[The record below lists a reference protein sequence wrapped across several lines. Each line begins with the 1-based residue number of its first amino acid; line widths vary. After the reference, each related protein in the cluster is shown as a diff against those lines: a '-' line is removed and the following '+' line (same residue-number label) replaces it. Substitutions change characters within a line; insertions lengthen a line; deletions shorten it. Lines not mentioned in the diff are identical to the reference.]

1 MSSAG
6 EQWRGLPARRRGA
19 LVRAVRR
26 GDLVGEPDRALAVAV
41 ADSELTRLRGISP
54 RRLLV
59 ARSVQGAV
67 AALLALVTA
76 VYVSAGRWPAVVA
89 YGAGTVLFGTS
100 ALLARRRLD
109 RQVARLELARERNA
123 SQGTHTTV

>member
-59 ARSVQGAV
+59 ARAVQGAV